1 MITTHRNTPDRFFDA
16 PDLFRFNVPTAWFME
31 RRREAFVDMVPFD
44 EGEEPDSLRGWF
56 DVVLKTND
64 MNRLGKMCFAET
76 LSRLLWLFDDAPE
89 QYPSLNR
96 LLQRLSDHPQEQV
109 EALSYL
115 YGSFL
120 QSGMEYFSLFDET
133 DFRKLKAAG
142 VDENP
147 LSLHVAAFGPL
158 SLFSDDFQ
166 DRNKHLHYPE
176 SFGFSIISSG
186 RYGPLLSPLSPFSPI
201 AAKDASSF
209 EQHVDDWLST
219 YNILAPSHDEPRLSD
234 QRMIA
239 LNVAVLSSPTAHRVI
254 GLPRPESFRYF
265 AEGFCNG
272 FTTPDG
278 RIVRRLSLSKG
289 GLSSCASNSGH
300 SRQALSLAF
309 ANIAAEGFVSIPPEA
324 LSETRKTVRF
334 LTGWIDGCLSNL
346 HRCLP
351 ADNTFFV
358 SDWGK
363 DGLELLN
370 KLDYRH
376 MKPAL
381 NLALHQVSVN
391 RLLEAGGIDNPFER
405 TPAYEDAKGMAQLSL
420 SSLFDEITRTETHTG
435 ALIDLDP
442 LESQSIRDACRDT
455 AQATVSSF
463 VNRRAPFFLLHHDLL
478 TPLHYHTSTFKKFL
492 TGVGIYNPIALD
504 TVRSFLSTFGEALG
518 ELIEPL
524 PSFYR
529 EVRNTLP
536 RHLLNSGDRAVHL
549 SDAEYETLLEIKA
562 EFLTFTIVT
571 DLLYF
576 LSGEMREEPL
586 DSAIFHDAIK
596 IAAPI
601 WLEGIP
607 DFLERAQSLGK
618 GSPEYYSTD
627 ELAEALVEPNMTNIK
642 VVLEHGGIAPF
653 GTW

>member
-133 DFRKLKAAG
+133 DLEILKAAG
-142 VDENP
+142 VGKSP

-158 SLFSDDFQ
+158 SLFSDDPQ
-166 DRNKHLHYPE
+166 GGNKHLRYPE
-176 SFGFSIISSG
+176 SFGFSVLSSG
-186 RYGPLLSPLSPFSPI
+186 ENGHPLSPFSPLFSRV
-201 AAKDASSF
+201 AKDAPSC
-209 EQHVDDWLST
+209 EQHVDDWLSV
-219 YNILAPSHDEPRLSD
+219 YNILAPSQEEPRLAD

-239 LNVAVLSSPTAHRVI
+239 LNVAVLSSPTACRVI
-254 GLPRPESFRYF
+254 GLGRPESFRYF

-272 FTTPDG
+272 FTVPDG
-278 RIVRRLSLSKG
+278 RIVNGLSLPEG
-289 GLSSCASNSGH
+289 GFYVRAPNSGH

-309 ANIAAEGFVSIPPEA
+309 ANIAAEGFVSLPPKA
-324 LSETRKTVRF
+324 LSDTQKTVRF
-334 LTGWIDGCLSNL
+334 LTEWIDGCLSDL

-351 ADNTFFV
+351 ADKTFFV
-358 SDWGK
+358 ADWAK

-370 KLDYRH
+370 KVDYRH

-391 RLLEAGGIDNPFER
+391 RLLEAGGSDSPFER
-405 TPAYEDAKGMAQLSL
+405 TPAYEDARGMAQLSL
-420 SSLFDEITRTETHTG
+420 SSLFDEITRTETYTG

-455 AQATVSSF
+455 AQTTVSSF
-463 VNRRAPFFLLHHDLL
+463 VNLRAPFFLLHHDLL

-492 TGVGIYNPIALD
+492 TGVGVYNPVALD
-504 TVRSFLSTFGEALG
+504 TVQSFLSTFGEVLG

-549 SDAEYETLLEIKA
+549 SDAEYEMLLEIKA

-586 DSAIFHDAIK
+586 DSAIFHNAIR

-607 DFLERAQSLGK
+607 DFLERAHSS
-618 GSPEYYSTD
+618 GSGSSEYYSTD
-627 ELAEALVEPNMTNIK
+627 ELVEALVGPNMTNIK

-653 GTW
+653 GSW

>member
-31 RRREAFVDMVPFD
+31 RRKEAFADMVPFA

-89 QYPSLNR
+89 LYPSLKR
-96 LLQRLSDHPQEQV
+96 LLEGLSGHPEEQT

-115 YGSFL
+115 FGSFL
-120 QSGMEYFSLFDET
+120 QSGAGYFSLFDDT
-133 DFRKLKAAG
+133 DLEILKAAG
-142 VDENP
+142 VGKNP
-147 LSLHVAAFGPL
+147 LSLHIAAFGPL
-158 SLFSDDFQ
+158 SFFSEDSQ
-166 DRNKHLHYPE
+166 GRNKHLRYPE
-176 SFGFSIISSG
+176 SFGFSVLSS
-186 RYGPLLSPLSPFSPI
+186 RKNDHLLSPFSPFSPRVAQI
-201 AAKDASSF
+201 APSF
-209 EQHVDDWLST
+209 EQHVDDWLSA
-219 YNILAPSHDEPRLSD
+219 YNILAPLQEEPRLAD

-239 LNVAVLSSPTAHRVI
+239 LNVAVLSSPTACHAI
-254 GLPRPESFRYF
+254 GLARPESFRYF
-265 AEGFCNG
+265 AEGFCSG

-278 RIVRRLSLSKG
+278 RIVSGLSLPEDELYSH
-289 GLSSCASNSGH
+289 APNSGY
-300 SRQALSLAF
+300 SRKAMSLPF
-309 ANIAAEGFVSIPPEA
+309 ANIAAEGLASLPPEV
-324 LSETRKTVRF
+324 LSNTRETVRF

-351 ADNTFFV
+351 ADKTFFV
-358 SDWGK
+358 ADWTKG
-363 DGLELLN
+363 GLELLN

-391 RLLEAGGIDNPFER
+391 RLLKADEIDNPFER
-405 TPAYEDAKGMAQLSL
+405 TPAYEDAGGMVQLSL
-420 SSLFDEITRTETHTG
+420 SNLFDEITRTETYTG

-442 LESQSIRDACRDT
+442 LKSQFIQNACGDT
-455 AQATVSSF
+455 AQAAVSSF
-463 VNRRAPFFLLHHDLL
+463 ANQRAPFFRLHHDLL
-478 TPLHYHTSTFKKFL
+478 TPLHYHTATFKKFL
-492 TGVGIYNPIALD
+492 TGVGIYNPVALD
-504 TVRSFLSTFGEALG
+504 TVRSFLSSFGEALG

-529 EVRNTLP
+529 GVRNILP
-536 RHLLNSGDRAVHL
+536 RHLLDSGDRAVHL
-549 SDAEYETLLEIKA
+549 TDAEYETLLEIKA
-562 EFLTFTIVT
+562 EFLTFTLVT

-576 LSGEMREEPL
+576 LSEEMREEPL
-586 DSAIFHDAIK
+586 DSAIFHNAIK

-607 DFLERAQSLGK
+607 DFLERAQSSGK

>member
-89 QYPSLNR
+89 LYPSLRR
-96 LLQRLSDHPQEQV
+96 LLEGLSDHPEKQA

-120 QSGMEYFSLFDET
+120 QSGIEYFSLFDEK
-133 DFRKLKAAG
+133 DREKLKAAG
-142 VDENP
+142 VGENP

-158 SLFSDDFQ
+158 SLFSDDPQ
-166 DRNKHLHYPE
+166 GGNKHLRYPE
-176 SFGFSIISSG
+176 SFGFSVLSSG
-186 RYGPLLSPLSPFSPI
+186 KNGHLLPPFSPFSPRV
-201 AAKDASSF
+201 AREAPSL
-209 EQHVDDWLST
+209 EQHVDDWLSV
-219 YNILAPSHDEPRLSD
+219 YNILTPSQGEPRLAD

-239 LNVAVLSSPTAHRVI
+239 LNVAVLSSQTACRAL
-254 GLPRPESFRYF
+254 GLARPESFRYF

-272 FTTPDG
+272 FTIPDG
-278 RIVRRLSLSKG
+278 RIVNGLSLPEG
-289 GLSSCASNSGH
+289 GFYVRAPNSGH
-300 SRQALSLAF
+300 SRQALSLTF
-309 ANIAAEGFVSIPPEA
+309 AHIVAGGIASLPSEA
-324 LSETRKTVRF
+324 LSDTPNVVRF
-334 LTGWIDGCLSNL
+334 LTGRLDGCLPDL
-346 HRCLP
+346 RRCLP
-351 ADNTFFV
+351 ANRTFFV
-358 SDWGK
+358 SDWVR
-363 DGLELLN
+363 DGIELLG
-370 KLDYRH
+370 KLDYRYV
-376 MKPAL
+376 KPAF
-381 NLALHQVSVN
+381 NLALFQISVN
-391 RLLEAGGIDNPFER
+391 RILKADGIYNPFER
-405 TPAYEDAKGMAQLSL
+405 TPAYEDARGVVHLFLSN
-420 SSLFDEITRTETHTG
+420 LFDEITRTETYTG
-435 ALIDLDP
+435 TLFDLDP
-442 LESQSIRDACRDT
+442 SKSQSIRDACKNT
-455 AQATVSSF
+455 TQAAVSSF
-463 VNRRAPFFLLHHDLL
+463 ANRHLSFFRLHYNLLM
-478 TPLHYHTSTFKKFL
+478 PLHYHTSTFKKFL

-524 PSFYR
+524 PSFCR

-536 RHLLNSGDRAVHL
+536 RHLLDSGDRAVHL
-549 SDAEYETLLEIKA
+549 SDAEYEMLLEIKA
-562 EFLTFTIVT
+562 EFLTFTLVT

-576 LSGEMREEPL
+576 LSEEMREEPL
-586 DSAIFHDAIK
+586 DSAIFHNAIK

-618 GSPEYYSTD
+618 GSSEYYSTD

-653 GTW
+653 GSW